1 MTEVII
7 WWPHNDWFTIIGQ
20 EFCALSYHS
29 IDIILKEFLINFFWK
44 HFKIR
49 FFIKFSWRL
58 ISITNDV
65 LVFSS
70 SRFFF
75 LRSFLMRFYCIF
87 KNWNGSRANHEE
99 EKSIVYDGCYTSS
112 QKLPHNYPEFA
123 LMVENRML
131 SSLLQ
136 LMAICWDTSE
146 MPLRDSLSPKICKP
160 QFVFPEEFWCGEMI
174 IVISGFDSQC
184 H

>member
-1 MTEVII
+1 M
-7 WWPHNDWFTIIGQ
+7 
-20 EFCALSYHS
+20 C
-29 IDIILKEFLINFFWK
+29 IDINFKVFEQLFQRFQNQILYKVFLEVDFNYKW
-44 HFKIR
+44 R
-49 FFIKFSWRL
+49 FSLLW
-58 ISITNDV
+58 
-65 LVFSS
+65 
-70 SRFFF
+70 FFF